1 MEHTES
7 ILFFGGVFTVA
18 ATGTDGLDFGLD
30 VMMVLLLPSC
40 PSGILL
46 TLGGFCSVFLR
57 TVL

>member
-1 MEHTES
+1 MEHSET

-18 ATGTDGLDFGLD
+18 ATGADGLEFGVD

-46 TLGGFCSVFLR
+46 TLGEFCFGFLR
-57 TVL
+57 SVL

>member
-1 MEHTES
+1 VES

-18 ATGTDGLDFGLD
+18 ETGADGLD